1 VINAI
6 LIFALILNVN
16 GNGLKVG
23 QRAANFTLKT
33 FAGEKVSLSDQRGKV
48 VLLDFWASWCA
59 PCKEEMPFLD
69 LLQKTYGSDDFIV
82 LAVNIDNH
90 SQNAVEFLKRYSIKL
105 ASLWDEKKQVVAA
118 YNLETMP
125 SSILIDQE
133 GWIRAIHSGFRVE
146 DFPRYKQE
154 VEKLIKE
161 GRKKSGNRASSA
173 N

>member
-6 LIFALILNVN
+6 VIFALILNVN
-16 GNGLKVG
+16 GNGFKVG

-69 LLQKTYGSDDFIV
+69 LLQKTYGGEDFVV
-82 LAVNIDNH
+82 LAINIDNH
-90 SQNAVEFLKRYSIKL
+90 PRNAVEFLKRYSIKL
-105 ASLWDEKKQVVAA
+105 TSLWDENKQVVAA
-118 YNLETMP
+118 YNIETMP

-154 VEKLIKE
+154 VEKLIKA
-161 GRKKSGNRASSA
+161 GRKKSSPRASRG